1 MKIRVTLGLSLLCLC
16 FVGALAYWW
25 FRHPLLQVWVEPEMA
40 EYLDEEAFREAF
52 KKAGVRRIKIR
63 QGPNSDPLGEFEGL
77 VRIGLALSPDR
88 NPALDEEMLAR
99 GLTGPGYTEGYRGI
113 AYHPD
118 ITLFMLKHRQ
128 KFMAAG
134 IYDWAEV
141 ERRLITNTAVHEAWH
156 AITQSTSHN
165 PVDVKSVMYLD
176 PGRSPLGYGWERLQ
190 FTAGHK
196 DRLHKKFSLPC
207 P

>member
-1 MKIRVTLGLSLLCLC
+1 MKTRVLLGLSLLCL
-16 FVGALAYWW
+16 FLLGAPAYWW
-25 FRHPLLQVWVEPEMA
+25 FRHPVLEVWVEPEMS
-40 EYLDEEAFREAF
+40 EYLDFETFKVAFRN
-52 KKAGVRRIKIR
+52 AGVRRIDLR
-63 QGPNSDPLGEFEGL
+63 QGLHSEPLGQFDGI
-77 VRIGLALSPDR
+77 VRIGLGLSPDR

-118 ITLFMLKHRQ
+118 IKLFLIKHRQ
-128 KFMAAG
+128 KFIAAG
-134 IYDWAEV
+134 IRDWAEV
-141 ERRLITNTAVHEAWH
+141 ERRLITNTAIHEAWH

-165 PVDVKSVMYLD
+165 PVDVKSVMYMD

-196 DRLHKKFSLPC
+196 DRLQKRFSAQW
-207 P
+207 